1 MEWVDRR
8 NLLQID
14 MGERE
19 RWELNLLICIIV
31 QLLQGLSIDM
41 INKRLKNNEFS
52 KFTQMYGEEKKQE
65 GDVGK

>member
-1 MEWVDRR
+1 
-8 NLLQID
+8 